1 MPKHRTTCTECT
13 TPFIAQRSDA
23 RYCSHKCRQRA
34 YRRRQREKRR
44 EERAR
49 LAELEQLEQ
58 KAAEKRLINLLGR
71 LLGRLTRWWKGD

>member
-1 MPKHRTTCTECT
+1 MPDHRKTCTECT
-13 TPFIAQRSDA
+13 TPFTAKRSDA

-34 YRRRQREKRR
+34 YRRRQKEKRR

-58 KAAEKRLINLLGR
+58 KAATEPPKNSLIRLIGR
-71 LLGRLTRWWKGD
+71 LKRWWKGH